1 MTAVNVVESGPS
13 TVARYLTSTVR
24 ATLRPALQAGVHA
37 AHLPWPFGALE
48 LAAGFLPARKGTNRT
63 TVRLPRCTA
72 DLIRAK
78 GVSRRTGKVIL
89 YCHGGAFLVCGVNT
103 HADLVTRLSRF
114 SNAPVFAPNY
124 RMIPGHSVGAA
135 IEDCLDAYEWLRR
148 DYEPHEIVL
157 AGDSAG
163 GYLALS
169 VATHLQGDERPAGLA
184 LLSPLLQ
191 LDPAGRKAHPNIRC
205 DAMFGAPAFD
215 ALIRLIKRANGGLVY
230 EPLDDLT
237 PDLPPV
243 VIHVSGHEALLHDA
257 RLAAARLSDLCVPVE
272 VTVWPGQMHVFQIAP
287 FVPEANRS
295 LRQIAEFVVACTEN
309 VCEYVETGLTNRT
322 ATVG

>member
-1 MTAVNVVESGPS
+1 MNPRWNVESGPS
-13 TVARYLTSTVR
+13 AAARLLTQATR
-24 ATLRPALQAGVHA
+24 ATLRTALEVGVGA

-48 LAAGFLPARKGTNRT
+48 LAAGFLPRRPGVKRT
-63 TVRLPRCTA
+63 TVLLPRCSA
-72 DLIRAK
+72 ELVRAK
-78 GVSRRTGKVIL
+78 GVCHRTGRVIL

-103 HADLVTRLSRF
+103 HADLITRLSRF

-135 IEDCLDAYEWLRR
+135 IEDCLDAYQWLRR
-148 DYEPHEIVL
+148 YYEPHEIVL

-169 VATHLQGDERPAGLA
+169 VATHLQGDERPAGIA

-191 LDPAGRKAHPNIRC
+191 LDPAGRKKHPNIRC
-205 DAMFGAPAFD
+205 DAMFGAGSFD
-215 ALIRLIKRANGGLVY
+215 ALIRLVKRANGGLVY

-257 RLAAARLSDLCVPVE
+257 RLAADRLAGLCVPVE
-272 VTVWPGQMHVFQIAP
+272 VCVWPGQMHVFQIAP

-295 LRQIAEFVVACTEN
+295 LRRIASFVRDCTKIS
-309 VCEYVETGLTNRT
+309 CEYVENDLTNRT